1 MIGVI
6 SDHAARY
13 TWFTQS
19 LAGLHKPDL
28 TVIEW
33 RVGSNRGV
41 CRDMLAR
48 ACLDQGCDWLFF
60 IDDDQVFQPGA
71 LTRLLAHDEPV
82 VSALI
87 IQRGAPFLPTVFVS
101 KNEEGRYFH
110 LDLQSV
116 GHDELVV
123 CAGIG
128 TGGLLIRADVL
139 RQLDDGCPWFVYS
152 EESGEDLYFSNRCEE
167 AGIQLLVDTGCLM
180 GHLIPAAVI
189 PAWLG
194 DRWGVGIQLA
204 DGTSTAIEMNHERR
218 TP

>member
-1 MIGVI
+1 MTGIIGVI

-13 TWFTQS
+13 AWFSQCRDA
-19 LAGLHKPDL
+19 LDKPDG
-28 TVIEW
+28 TVTEW

-41 CRDMLAR
+41 CREQLAR
-48 ACLDQGCDWLFF
+48 ACLDQGKDWLFF
-60 IDDDQVFQPGA
+60 IDDDQVFQPNA
-71 LTRLLAHDEPV
+71 LTRLLSHNEPV

-87 IQRGAPFLPTVFVS
+87 LQRGAPFLPTVFAS
-101 KNEEGRYFH
+101 KNNEGRFYH

-116 GHDELVV
+116 GQDELVA
-123 CAGIG
+123 CIGIG

-139 RQLDDGCPWFVYS
+139 RLLDDGRPWFVYS
-152 EESGEDLYFSNRCEE
+152 EEVGEDLYFSNRCRE
-167 AGIQLLVDTGCLM
+167 AGIQLLVDTGCRM

-204 DGTSTAIEMNHERR
+204 DGTTTAIEMQH
-218 TP
+218 